1 MRTHTRMHVYVHV
14 TPQFSQPGCNN
25 STMITADSKYYKFG
39 QMYQTFILAG
49 SATAP
54 FALPPALN
62 TCSPTIIAGVNF
74 YAKMTNECVMLLYDD
89 ALCTILANPLLQPGS
104 LWKGDCE
111 VNDDTDA
118 LPGTYKKSYCINFAP
133 TTIATYTDLSLANSL
148 LTVTTP
154 TPAPLVAAKKDDDVC
169 FTGEMTVQHDDGSTK
184 RIAETKIG
192 DKILTVVEDRLV
204 YAEVVFIPHKD
215 SEKMDHAF
223 YSFSTASGHTLE
235 ASESHLI
242 PVAHEKDGSCDY
254 LDEQKFL
261 FAHSLVYASE
271 VTKGVCVGV
280 VHNKKLTFE
289 AVASVT
295 TATRKTELVSIVTTY
310 AGYPVVNGIAASS
323 FSMNHAI
330 PSMFYNIHRALFRVG
345 LGGLLD
351 SSAVKC
357 ATHAIGR
364 LAVNVHQALF

>member
-1 MRTHTRMHVYVHV
+1 MYVCV
-14 TPQFSQPGCNN
+14 CVIPNQYTSADCAN
-25 STMITADSKYYKFG
+25 STKVTAESKYYKFS
-39 QMYQTFILAG
+39 QMFPLMVDYW
-49 SATAP
+49 ATAGIGEQMP
-54 FALPPALN
+54 TLLE
-62 TCSPTIIAGVNF
+62 TCQQITYQNIPLYS
-74 YAKMTNECVMLLYDD
+74 KMTNECNFLIYGDSS
-89 ALCTILANPLLQPGS
+89 CETLAAPAAQPGTPFN
-104 LWKGDCE
+104 GQCE
-111 VNDDTDA
+111 VKEDA
-118 LPGTYKKSYCINFAP
+118 PPGTYKRSYCTNVAP
-133 TTIATYTDLSLANSL
+133 TTEAFYEDLSIFSALAAAA
-148 LTVTTP
+148 TP
-154 TPAPLVAAKKDDDVC
+154 PAAPVAPLVAAKKDDDVC

-271 VTKGVCVGV
+271 VTKGVCVAV